1 MVHTILVLL
10 EGKAWASSSL
20 KIGVLECWSI
30 GLKTKLLTP
39 IHYSIPPLL
48 HYSIGEMLFVNLKR

>member
-1 MVHTILVLL
+1 MGLL
-10 EGKAWASSSL
+10 FAKNWST
-20 KIGVLECWSI
+20 GVLECWSI

-48 HYSIGEMLFVNLKR
+48 HYSIGQMLFVNLKR